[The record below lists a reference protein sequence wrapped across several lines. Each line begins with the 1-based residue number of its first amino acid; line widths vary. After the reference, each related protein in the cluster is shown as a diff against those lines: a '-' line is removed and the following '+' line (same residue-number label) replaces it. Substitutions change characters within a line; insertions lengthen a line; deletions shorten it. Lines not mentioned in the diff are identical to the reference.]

1 MVDPLGIS
9 FNKSTLKSSV
19 IVFPGSISIGLG
31 VKENLIFWT
40 NWSVAFLSQICI
52 GTGPAV
58 KFLGSCGSNDI
69 SENEIK
75 NCYISRI
82 MYLIEDF
89 MN

>member
-19 IVFPGSISIGLG
+19 IFFPGSISIGLG
-31 VKENLIFWT
+31 VKESLIFWT

-58 KFLGSCGSNDI
+58 KFLCSCGSNDI
-69 SENEIK
+69 SENKVK

-82 MYLIEDF
+82 MYQIKD
-89 MN
+89 

>member
-9 FNKSTLKSSV
+9 LNKSTLKSSV

-40 NWSVAFLSQICI
+40 NWSVALLSQIWI
-52 GTGPAV
+52 GTGPVV

-82 MYLIEDF
+82 MYVIEDF

>member
-9 FNKSTLKSSV
+9 FNKSTLKSRV

-40 NWSVAFLSQICI
+40 NWSVALLSQIWI

-69 SENEIK
+69 SENEVK
-75 NCYISRI
+75 NCRISRI
-82 MYLIEDF
+82 MYQTKD
-89 MN
+89 